1 MNYLTK
7 NPDSIYVLKFGKFDI
22 SLSAF
27 IALIAGF
34 IISVS
39 TVIFIP
45 NSLQIA
51 LISILTS
58 VVIAYEI
65 NCFEFGKCDI
75 LAWGVSIMYII
86 YSMMILY
93 FIYNNRSKLSKFPS
107 FKNLLKGNE

>member
-7 NPDSIYVLKFGKFDI
+7 NSDSIYVLTFGKINI

-27 IALIAGF
+27 LALVAGF
-34 IISVS
+34 IIAIS

-45 NSLQIA
+45 NSIQIA
-51 LISILTS
+51 FISILTS

-86 YSMMILY
+86 YSIFILY
-93 FIYNNRSKLSKFPS
+93 FIYKNRSKITKLPS
-107 FKNLLKGNE
+107 FKNLLK